1 MTRPRAAVDFAMI
14 RARMEELR
22 RECAQGLAETG
33 GRSVIHPIG
42 RAFEA
47 LRCIA
52 NLAGAE
58 RRQRG
63 EFAARI
69 ETREDRIS

>member
-1 MTRPRAAVDFAMI
+1 
-14 RARMEELR
+14 
-22 RECAQGLAETG
+22 LAETG
-33 GRSVIHPIG
+33 GRSVIHRTG

-47 LRCIA
+47 LRCIV

-58 RRQRG
+58 RRQSG

-69 ETREDRIS
+69 ETREHRIS